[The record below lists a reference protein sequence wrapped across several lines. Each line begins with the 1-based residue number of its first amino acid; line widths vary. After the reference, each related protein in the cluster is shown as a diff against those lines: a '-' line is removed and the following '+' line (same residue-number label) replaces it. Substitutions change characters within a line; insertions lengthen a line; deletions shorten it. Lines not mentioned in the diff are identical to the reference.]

1 VNNDAK
7 IIKDIIQ
14 NGRRTEY
21 GELVEKYSN
30 FVFSTCLSILGNRE
44 DAADIAQEAFVKAYE
59 ILGDLRDP
67 SKYALWLKRIAAGMS
82 KNLLRANSRQ
92 KAHVQTFAESGSD
105 IDMIDTAEAIGKA
118 SKREQTEIVREH
130 IAALPERYRT
140 VIILKYLEGLKY
152 RDIAAFLE
160 LSERTVKAASY
171 EAKKLLLKRLKKQGV
186 LDASLL
192 QSA

>member
-1 VNNDAK
+1 MNYDAK
-7 IIKDIIQ
+7 IIGEIIE
-14 NGRRTEY
+14 NGQRSAY

-44 DAADIAQEAFVKAYE
+44 DAADITQEAFVKAYE
-59 ILGDLRDP
+59 ILGDLRDRT
-67 SKYALWLKRIAAGMS
+67 KYALWLKRIAVGMS
-82 KNLLRANSRQ
+82 KNLLRANSRHT
-92 KAHVQTFAESGSD
+92 AHVQTLAESGSE
-105 IDMIDTAEAIGKA
+105 IDAAEAVGKA
-118 SKREQTEIVREH
+118 STREQAEIVREH

-160 LSERTVKAASY
+160 LSERTVKAAAH
-171 EAKKLLLKRLKKQGV
+171 EAKKLLLKRLKKQGI
-186 LDASLL
+186 LNAIML